1 MKQLIVFSAEWCKQC
16 APLKQTLAT
25 NNIAVDNLS
34 IIDVD
39 EAPSLVSEFA
49 VRGVPTLI
57 LLKDGVIL
65 NKKTGNMSASQLQD
79 FIDQ

>member
-16 APLKQTLAT
+16 TPLKQTLAT
-25 NNIAVDNLS
+25 NNIAVDKLS

-39 EAPSLVSEFA
+39 EAPNLAAEFA

-57 LLKDGVIL
+57 LLKDGVII
-65 NKKTGNMSASQLQD
+65 NKKTGNMTVSQLQE
-79 FIDQ
+79 FVSQ